1 MESTSRL
8 SGKIQP
14 TEFEDPEKS
23 EREALRFGVHLRVFK
38 IKQFPGTAHNPSSF
52 GRFNANANGNI
63 FAGENRLRNRNLFG
77 SHRSYVFNCF
87 KRKFPDRWSRRWSR
101 LLHRFA
107 TRSFGLRIPAL
118 PGTRV
123 IYYLFIY
130 LLSLFLL
137 IEITLTYFFSLMI
150 WSEKSRINS
159 STF

>member
-1 MESTSRL
+1 MPSWL
-8 SGKIQP
+8 MWP
-14 TEFEDPEKS
+14 
-23 EREALRFGVHLRVFK
+23 RFYQHGFNGVFK
-38 IKQFPGTAHNPSSF
+38 IKQFPGTAHNHSSF

-63 FAGENRLRNRNLFG
+63 FAGENRLRNRNIFVGDNRLRNRNLFG

-101 LLHRFA
+101 LLHCFA